1 MDRASLLSFHQKLGD
16 GSATFILPEITL
28 VQQVGLF
35 PGSLPTQ
42 TECEDK
48 VSHQVGQTD
57 LTLTQSKSEQ
67 WSENGFLC
75 ERDLRVQED
84 LEWLAEAV
92 YQFYRKHL
100 DKLIR
105 ENDRMW
111 GDFCKK
117 SYGDDGNETGLDQN
131 TYGYDMTD
139 PNAEVPTNKKTA
151 IPDPETHIFSQ
162 RS

>member
-1 MDRASLLSFHQKLGD
+1 M
-16 GSATFILPEITL
+16 
-28 VQQVGLF
+28 
-35 PGSLPTQ
+35 
-42 TECEDK
+42 
-48 VSHQVGQTD
+48 
-57 LTLTQSKSEQ
+57 TQSKSEQ

-117 SYGDDGNETGLDQN
+117 SYGDDGNETGLDLN

-151 IPDPETHIFSQ
+151 IPDPENPHFFLNEADGFGS
-162 RS
+162 